1 MTITDAYQETYDQ
14 IAQDHVAFWHQNDGR
29 NPFQDPTVMWK
40 NEQATLELIR
50 DYAPSGPLLDV
61 GCGMGDLLEKF
72 RYRQRHGIDISEEY
86 LTIARKRGLKVTR
99 AQAED
104 IPFPDDTYEVVVAT
118 DILEHVFDLNLVARE
133 LVRVSR
139 NFIIVRVPY
148 MEYVSW
154 NSPPY
159 KFVHVRIFD
168 EGTLRLL
175 FDPIMGC
182 TVRECFQSEN
192 VLHLVAQ
199 K

>member
-1 MTITDAYQETYDQ
+1 MITEAYQSTYDQ
-14 IAQDHVAFWHQNDGR
+14 IAHDHVSFWHQNDGR

-50 DYAPSGPLLDV
+50 DYAPKGPLLDV

-72 RYRQRHGIDISEEY
+72 PGRRRRGIDISEDY
-86 LTIARKRGLKVTR
+86 LKIARKRRLMVIK
-99 AQAED
+99 AYAED
-104 IPFPDDTYEVVVAT
+104 IPWPDNSFEVVVAT

-154 NSPPY
+154 DSPPY

-182 TVRECFQSEN
+182 KVRECFQSEN

>member
-1 MTITDAYQETYDQ
+1 MITEAYQETYDH
-14 IAQDHVAFWHQNDGR
+14 IASDHVSFWHQNDGR

-50 DYAPSGPLLDV
+50 DYAPHGPMLDV
-61 GCGMGDLLEKF
+61 GCGMGDLLDKF
-72 RYRQRHGIDISEEY
+72 PRRMRRGVDISEDY
-86 LTIARKRGLKVTR
+86 LKIARKRGLKVMK
-99 AQAED
+99 AAAESL
-104 IPFPDDTYEVVVAT
+104 PFVDGLFEVVIAT
-118 DILEHVFDLNLVARE
+118 DILEHVFDLNQVTRE

-139 NFIIVRVPY
+139 KFIIVRVPC
-148 MEYVSW
+148 MENVFW
-154 NSPPY
+154 DSPPY

-182 TVRECFQSEN
+182 RVRECFQSEN

>member
-1 MTITDAYQETYDQ
+1 VITEAYQETYDQ
-14 IAQDHVAFWHQNDGR
+14 IASDHVSFWHQNDGR
-29 NPFQDPTVMWK
+29 NPFQDPTTMAK
-40 NEQATLELIR
+40 NEAATVELIR
-50 DYAPSGPLLDV
+50 DYAPKGPLLDV
-61 GCGMGDLLEKF
+61 GCGMGDLLVNF
-72 RYRQRHGIDISEEY
+72 PRRMRRGIDISEDY
-86 LTIARKRGLKVTR
+86 LKIARQRRLNVTN
-99 AQAED
+99 APAEA
-104 IPFPDDTYEVVVAT
+104 IPFVDNLFEVVVAT
-118 DILEHVFDLNLVARE
+118 DILEHVFDLNLVAKE

-148 MEYVSW
+148 MEGVFW
-154 NSPPY
+154 HSPPY

-182 TVRECFQSEN
+182 TVKECFQSEN

>member
-1 MTITDAYQETYDQ
+1 MITEAYQETYDQ
-14 IAQDHVAFWHQNDGR
+14 IAQDHVSYWHQHDGK

-50 DYAPSGPLLDV
+50 DYAPKGPLLDV

-72 RYRQRHGIDISEEY
+72 PRRVRHGIDISEAY
-86 LTIARKRGLKVTR
+86 LVIARKRGLKVTR
-99 AQAED
+99 AAAED
-104 IPFPDDTYEVVVAT
+104 IPYGDNSFEVVVAT

-139 NFIIVRVPY
+139 YFIIVRVPY

-182 TVRECFQSEN
+182 RVRECFQSEN

>member
-1 MTITDAYQETYDQ
+1 VITEAYQSTYDQ
-14 IAQDHVAFWHQNDGR
+14 IAQDHVSFWHQNDGR

-50 DYAPSGPLLDV
+50 DYAPSGPMLDV

-72 RYRQRHGIDISEEY
+72 PRRMRRGIDISEEY
-86 LTIARKRGLKVTR
+86 LKIARKRRLNVTK
-99 AQAED
+99 ASAEA
-104 IPFPDDTYEVVVAT
+104 IPFVANMFEVVVAT
-118 DILEHVFDLNLVARE
+118 DILEHVFDLNRVARE

-139 NFIIVRVPY
+139 KFIIVRVPY

-182 TVRECFQSEN
+182 KVKECFQSEN

>member
-1 MTITDAYQETYDQ
+1 VITEAYQSTYDQ
-14 IAQDHVAFWHQNDGR
+14 IARDHVSFWHQNDGR
-29 NPFQDPTVMWK
+29 NPFQDPTVMWE

-50 DYAPSGPLLDV
+50 DYAPHGPMLDV

-72 RYRQRHGIDISEEY
+72 PRRQRDGVDISSDY
-86 LTIARKRGLKVTR
+86 LEIARKRGLRVWKS
-99 AQAED
+99 AAED
-104 IPFPDDTYEVVVAT
+104 MPFGNDTFEVVIAT

-154 NSPPY
+154 SSPPY

-182 TVRECFQSEN
+182 KVRECFQSEN

>member
-1 MTITDAYQETYDQ
+1 VITEAYQSTYDQ
-14 IAQDHVAFWHQNDGR
+14 IAQDHVSFWHQNDGR

-50 DYAPSGPLLDV
+50 DYAPKGPMLDV

-72 RYRQRHGIDISEEY
+72 PRRTRQGIDISEEY
-86 LTIARKRGLKVTR
+86 LKIARKRRLAVTK
-99 AQAED
+99 ASAEA
-104 IPFPDDTYEVVVAT
+104 IPFPDATFEVVVAT

-139 NFIIVRVPY
+139 KFIIVRVPY

-182 TVRECFQSEN
+182 KVKECFQSEN

-199 K
+199 Q

>member
-1 MTITDAYQETYDQ
+1 VITEAYQETYDH
-14 IAQDHVAFWHQNDGR
+14 IARDHVSFWHQNNGR

-50 DYAPSGPLLDV
+50 DYAPKGPMLDV
-61 GCGMGDLLEKF
+61 GCGMGDILEKF
-72 RYRQRHGIDISEEY
+72 PRRLRIGVDISEEY
-86 LTIARKRGLKVTR
+86 LRIARKRRLNVKK
-99 AQAED
+99 AAAEEL
-104 IPFPDDTYEVVVAT
+104 PFPDDSFEVVIAT

-139 NFIIVRVPY
+139 KFIIVRVPY

-182 TVRECFQSEN
+182 KVKECFQSEN

>member
-1 MTITDAYQETYDQ
+1 MITEAYQSTYDQ
-14 IAQDHVAFWHQNDGR
+14 IAQDHVSYWYQHDGK

-72 RYRQRHGIDISEEY
+72 PRRQRRGIDISEDY
-86 LTIARKRGLKVTR
+86 LKIGRKRRLPVSYGE
-99 AQAED
+99 AED
-104 IPFPDDTYEVVVAT
+104 IPFPDDSFEVVLAT
-118 DILEHVFDLNLVARE
+118 DILEHVFDLNAVVKE
-133 LVRVSR
+133 LVRASR
-139 NFIIVRVPY
+139 KFIIVRVPY
-148 MEYVSW
+148 MENVW
-154 NSPPY
+154 WDSPPY

>member
-1 MTITDAYQETYDQ
+1 VITEAYQETYDQ
-14 IAQDHVAFWHQNDGR
+14 IASDHVSFWHQNDGR

-50 DYAPSGPLLDV
+50 DYAPRGPLLDV

-72 RYRQRHGIDISEEY
+72 PRRWRRGIDISSEY
-86 LTIARKRGLKVTR
+86 LEIAAKRGLKVWK
-99 AQAED
+99 ASAEN
-104 IPFPDDTYEVVVAT
+104 IPFPDNRFEVVVAT

-182 TVRECFQSEN
+182 KVKECFQSEN

-199 K
+199 Q

>member
-1 MTITDAYQETYDQ
+1 VITEGYQSTYDK
-14 IAQDHVAFWHQNDGR
+14 IAQDHVSFWRQNDGR

-50 DYAPSGPLLDV
+50 DYAPSGPMLDV

-72 RYRQRHGIDISEEY
+72 PGRHRRGIDISEDY
-86 LTIARKRGLKVTR
+86 LKIGRKRRLPVSYGE
-99 AQAED
+99 AEN
-104 IPFPDDTYEVVVAT
+104 IPFPDDSFEVVLAT
-118 DILEHVFDLNLVARE
+118 DILEHVFDLNAVVKE

-139 NFIIVRVPY
+139 KFIIVRVPY
-148 MEYVSW
+148 MENVW
-154 NSPPY
+154 WDSPPY

>member
-1 MTITDAYQETYDQ
+1 MITEGYQSTYDQ
-14 IAQDHVAFWHQNDGR
+14 IAQDHVSYWHQHDGK

-40 NEQATLELIR
+40 NEQATLELIA
-50 DYAPSGPLLDV
+50 DYAPRGPMLDV

-72 RYRQRHGIDISEEY
+72 PRRMRRGVDISEDY
-86 LTIARKRGLKVTR
+86 LKIARKRGLKVMK
-99 AQAED
+99 AAAESL
-104 IPFPDDTYEVVVAT
+104 PFVDDLFEVVVAT
-118 DILEHVFDLNLVARE
+118 DILEHVFDLNVVARE

-139 NFIIVRVPY
+139 KFIIVRVPY
-148 MEYVSW
+148 MENVW
-154 NSPPY
+154 WDSPPY